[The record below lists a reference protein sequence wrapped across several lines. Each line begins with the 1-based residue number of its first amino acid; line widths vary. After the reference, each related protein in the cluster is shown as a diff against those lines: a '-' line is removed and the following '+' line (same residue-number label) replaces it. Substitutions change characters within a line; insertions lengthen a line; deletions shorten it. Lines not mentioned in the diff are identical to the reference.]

1 MRGKKPTTPP
11 FSLRLTFEERAA
23 LEEAAGDTPLG
34 AYIREVVLD
43 SKRGVRRRSRGKR
56 PVKDQKELAKL
67 MAMLGNARLAS
78 NLNQLAH
85 HANSG
90 SLPVTPD
97 TERALRQA
105 SADIRFMRLTLMRA
119 LGLMPSETEA
129 P

>member
-1 MRGKKPTTPP
+1 MSHKKPTLPP

-23 LEEAAGDTPLG
+23 LEAAAGDTPLG
-34 AYIREVVLD
+34 AYIRERMFD
-43 SKRGVRRRSRGKR
+43 ASRPPRRTRNKR
-56 PVKDQKELAKL
+56 PVADHKELARL

-97 TERALRQA
+97 TERALRRA
-105 SADIRFMRLTLMRA
+105 CDDVRFMRMTLMRA
-119 LGLMPSETEA
+119 FGIIPDEDA